1 MAKTD
6 PTTTDPT
13 TTDPTTTDPTEPNG
27 EDAANVEKWKGYSK
41 TWEKR
46 AKEKDR
52 EIERLKKQVEEAKTP
67 ASDPEPNPSVEDDLA
82 ALKAELAGMKA
93 EKARAELVAKVAE
106 EKGVPA
112 QLLHGDDE
120 DALKASADAIAAY
133 VSRQVPGY
141 PTDKGGA
148 GAAKALTAEQVSKI
162 KDPVERV
169 RARARN
175 IQINQ

>member
-1 MAKTD
+1 MAETD
-6 PTTTDPT
+6 PTQ
-13 TTDPTTTDPTEPNG
+13 TDPTTTDPTEPNG
-27 EDAANVEKWKGYSK
+27 EDAASVEKWKGYSK

-52 EIERLKKQVEEAKTP
+52 EIERLKKQVEDAKKP
-67 ASDPEPNPSVEDDLA
+67 ADPEPNPSVEDDLA
-82 ALKAELAGMKA
+82 ALRAELAGMKA

-120 DALKASADAIAAY
+120 AALRASADAIAAY
-133 VSRQVPGY
+133 VSSQAPGY

-148 GAAKALTAEQVSKI
+148 GAARALTAEQISKI

-175 IQINQ
+175 IENNQ